1 MKKIVSVLLAV
12 LVLFSICA
20 VGAFAA
26 SSSKTATFSL
36 KASVMNAAS
45 SQANDKKNYVNA
57 TNKVVYD
64 SKNNPTVC
72 VYPGQVVWVTMHLET
87 GSKFYAGEFAGFF
100 YYTTNVF
107 KSSDQSSNCYVWNN
121 EGTYTSVAQKI
132 GAPFSKLVDSF
143 KRNNYPL
150 SWSQEQKNAN
160 EFYSIVM
167 YPDAGKTTVA
177 SANIN
182 EDLVTVPIYVKSNAK
197 IGSTGSI
204 YIPSE
209 LVRTVDTPNE
219 KFYLGNYENNGD
231 ILTQS
236 VPYSKDMA
244 LDVSK
249 AWLNFLVCDKN
260 AKGIKISSESL
271 DMNYKKTQAL
281 SATVTGVSNAKVAW
295 SSSNPN
301 VATVDQNGNVTSTGR
316 GNAVI
321 TATYGNYS
329 SSCNV
334 KVDFSFGQ
342 WLIYILLFGFIWY

>member
-1 MKKIVSVLLAV
+1 MKKIISVLLAA

-20 VGAFAA
+20 TSVFAA
-26 SSSKTATFSL
+26 SSSKTATWSL

-45 SQANDKKNYVNA
+45 NQANDKTNYLNA
-57 TNKVVYD
+57 KNKVVYD

-87 GSKFYAGEFAGFF
+87 GSKYYAGELAGFI

-107 KSSDQSSNCYVWNN
+107 KSTDQTNKCYIWNT
-121 EGTYTSVAQKI
+121 EGKYSSVAAKA
-132 GAPFSKLVDSF
+132 GAPFSKMVDSF
-143 KRNNYPL
+143 KKANYPL
-150 SWSQEQKNAN
+150 TWSQEQKNSN
-160 EFYSIVM
+160 QFYSVVM
-167 YPDAGKTTVA
+167 YPDASKTVLT

-182 EDLVTVPIYVKSNAK
+182 EWLVTVPIYVKSNAQ

-204 YIPSE
+204 YIPQE
-209 LVRTVDTPNE
+209 LVRTVDSPNE
-219 KFYLGNYENNGD
+219 KFFLGNYEDNGD
-231 ILTQS
+231 ITKQS

-244 LDVSK
+244 NDVSK
-249 AWLNFLVCDKN
+249 AKINFLVCNKN
-260 AKGIKISSESL
+260 AKGISISKQDLS
-271 DMNYKKTQAL
+271 MNYKKTEAL
-281 SATVTGVSNAKVAW
+281 SATVTGVSNAKVSW
-295 SSSNPN
+295 SSSNPS

-329 SSCNV
+329 ASCNV